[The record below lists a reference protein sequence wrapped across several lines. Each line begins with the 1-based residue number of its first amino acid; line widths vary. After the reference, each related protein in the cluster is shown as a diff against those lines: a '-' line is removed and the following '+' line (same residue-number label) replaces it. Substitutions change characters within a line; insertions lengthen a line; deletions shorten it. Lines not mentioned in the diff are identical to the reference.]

1 MILKL
6 FILILLNYV
15 IKSILIIEENMLNY
29 VWLGLIILG
38 IGTAITTDIMDQADN
53 KFRNSDPLPIEIMF
67 DESTSLQNDG
77 AYDGKIKV
85 NSDDYNEFYST
96 LLNSDVLVKAKIS
109 VNKAEDK
116 IGIFFKVDE
125 NTPEMWKYMAKVSG
139 KDDDLMGTFIIRET
153 IDGKL
158 VSGDLILEEIAFTK
172 MKDVTN
178 SALDYAGIAVNIA
191 LGLIGIMALW
201 LGVMKVAEDAGLIKI
216 IANSVKPLTRFLFPD
231 VPPDHPAMGS
241 IIMNMAAN
249 MLGLGNAATP
259 FGLKAMEELQ
269 TLNKDKNT
277 ATNAMVTFLAVNTA
291 GLTLIPVTAIA
302 IRAASGSSN
311 PAIII
316 GTSIFGAMCAT
327 TVGITAAKIMEKF
340 PIKKGGFGS
349 WLKSYKKGF
358 IIIASLIALITV
370 LSITGILSVIFSNL
384 TFLNPELFKGLINI
398 VSIMAIPALIFIFIG
413 YGAIKKVKVY
423 EVFVEGAKE
432 GFDVAVRIIPY
443 LVAMLVAIGIFRA
456 GGGMQ
461 ILIAALEPITSLIGM
476 PAEALPMAIMRPLS
490 GSGSLGIM
498 AEIIATHGPDSFIG
512 ILVSTFFG
520 STETTFYVLAVYFGS
535 VNIRNTRHALPAG
548 LLADIAGIIGAVFI
562 VKLLFG

>member
-1 MILKL
+1 
-6 FILILLNYV
+6 
-15 IKSILIIEENMLNY
+15 MLNY
-29 VWLGLIILG
+29 VWLGLLVLG
-38 IGTAITTDIMDQADN
+38 IGTALTSDIIDQSND
-53 KFRNSDPLPIEIMF
+53 KYRNGDPLPVEIWF
-67 DESTSLQNDG
+67 EDSISIDVNAT
-77 AYDGKIKV
+77 YDGKLIVHTNDFNNFYNSNIQDKV
-85 NSDDYNEFYST
+85 D
-96 LLNSDVLVKAKIS
+96 LKAK
-109 VNKAEDK
+109 VTFNKDDNNVS
-116 IGIFFKVDE
+116 IYFNVE
-125 NTPEMWKYMAKVSG
+125 NSSPELWKYMAKLSG
-139 KDDDLMGTFIIRET
+139 KEDDLTGNFEIVKRLSKNSFI
-153 IDGKL
+153 GK
-158 VSGDLILEEIAFTK
+158 ITLEEVAFSN

-178 SALDYAGIAVNIA
+178 AALDYAGTAVNIA

-201 LGVMKVAEDAGLIKI
+201 LGVMKVAEDAGLIRI
-216 IANSVKPLTRFLFPD
+216 IANGVRPITKFLFPD
-231 VPPDHPAMGS
+231 VPSDHPAMGS
-241 IIMNMAAN
+241 MIMNIAAN

-259 FGLKAMEELQ
+259 FGLKAMEEMDS
-269 TLNKDKNT
+269 LNKNKGT

-316 GTSIFGAMCAT
+316 GTSIFGALCAT
-327 TVGITAAKIMEKF
+327 TVGITATKILEKF
-340 PIKKGGFGS
+340 PIKKGEFAS
-349 WLKSYKKGF
+349 WLNSYKKGL
-358 IIIASLIALITV
+358 IIFLSLITLTTV
-370 LSITGILSVIFSNL
+370 LAVSGILTKIFSIL
-384 TFLNPELFKGLINI
+384 SFVNPVFFKTIINI
-398 VSIMAIPALIFIFIG
+398 ISILAIPGLIFIFIG

-423 EVFVEGAKE
+423 EAFVEGAKE

-456 GGGMQ
+456 GGGME
-461 ILIAALEPITSLIGM
+461 ILITILSPLTDFIGM

-498 AEIIATHGPDSFIG
+498 AEIIAVHGPDSFIG

-548 LLADIAGIIGAVFI
+548 LLADVAGILGAVFI